1 MLSETVYSSDVSDDP
16 RSAGLSPRVAAL
28 ATNFFDELQV
38 LINAYGNEAVDRLT
52 PMIVSVLENL
62 DNAFSES
69 HDYLIKLEEV
79 DEDKQQLLAQY
90 EREKQLRK
98 IAEEKYLAV
107 EDNLEEDK
115 RELEN
120 QLESNNKQS
129 RQLDGKCKALIQQG
143 NSLIEI
149 SL

>member
-1 MLSETVYSSDVSDDP
+1 MLSETVYYSDVSDDP

-28 ATNFFDELQV
+28 ANNFFDELQV

-98 IAEEKYLAV
+98 IAEEV
-107 EDNLEEDK
+107 
-115 RELEN
+115 R
-120 QLESNNKQS
+120 
-129 RQLDGKCKALIQQG
+129 LIQFILHICPTAF
-143 NSLIEI
+143 LISTIDLHTLKESTYLFQVKTYVI
-149 SL
+149 YFGYFNIDVQ